1 MALFSTK
8 KKNTEKKSTDSSAQ
22 HTTRSL
28 SWVLKNPRITEK
40 ATDVAGRSVYV
51 FDIAV
56 DANKTQVGQAVA
68 QIYKVTPIRINVV
81 PVRAKTVRNAKTGM
95 RGKTAAGKKAYVFL
109 KKGDTIS
116 LI

>member
-8 KKNTEKKSTDSSAQ
+8 KKNMEKESVDSSVH
-22 HTTRSL
+22 HTARSL

-40 ATDVAGRSVYV
+40 ATDVSGRSVYV
-51 FDIAV
+51 FDVAI
-56 DANKTQVGQAVA
+56 DANKTQVGYAVA
-68 QIYKVTPIRINVV
+68 QIYKVTPVRVNVV

-95 RGKTAAGKKAYVFL
+95 RGKTVAGKKAYVFL